1 MNQSLKPD
9 VVDHSAIY
17 DRIEASE
24 QRIFG
29 TLKWFAG
36 IGVTVIVA
44 WSALAVGSS
53 NNQVELNRKSA
64 EEYGRSEATH
74 NLVLQRMEDL
84 KLLVIQNRADIQSI
98 VRQHIDNDDVHHRA
112 TDHSR
117 TQAMEH

>member
-1 MNQSLKPD
+1 MNQVVKPD
-9 VVDHSAIY
+9 IVDHNAIY
-17 DRIEASE
+17 ERIEASE

-53 NNQVELNRKSA
+53 NNQTELNRKSA

-84 KLLVIQNRADIQSI
+84 KLLVIQNRADIQVI
-98 VRQHIDNDDVHHRA
+98 VRQHIDDSDIHHRA
-112 TDHSR
+112 SDHSR
-117 TQAMEH
+117 TSQQEH